1 MSAPKHTPE
10 PATPHTAEEATPKEL
25 WTGGLRLL
33 VMLSALGFLLVPI
46 IRELPLGQTTRTAVL
61 AWLLVALALYW
72 LYAGLGY
79 QPLLILQLLIFS
91 AAAALLSAKIVLV
104 ALSIER
110 LSVLRR
116 VARALI
122 LVGAAFGG
130 LNLLGMAWALV
141 RRRRPLQL
149 VP

>member
-1 MSAPKHTPE
+1 MTPVSDL
-10 PATPHTAEEATPKEL
+10 PPHTAEAATSKEL
-25 WTGGLRLL
+25 WTGSIRLL
-33 VMLSALGFLLVPI
+33 IMLGALAFLIVPL
-46 IRELPLGQTTRTAVL
+46 IRDLPLGQTTRTAVL

-91 AAAALLSAKIVLV
+91 AAAALLSTKIVLV

-116 VARALI
+116 AAKGLI
-122 LVGAAFGG
+122 MLGAACGA
-130 LNLLGMAWALV
+130 LNLAGMGLALA
-141 RRRRPLQL
+141 RRRRAVRLIP
-149 VP
+149 

>member
-1 MSAPKHTPE
+1 MQAPE
-10 PATPHTAEEATPKEL
+10 PAPHTAEEATPREL
-25 WTGGLRLL
+25 WTGTLRLL
-33 VMLSALGFLLVPI
+33 IMLAALGFLIVPI

-91 AAAALLSAKIVLV
+91 SAAALLSAKLVLV

-116 VARALI
+116 VAKGLI
-122 LVGAAFGG
+122 VVGAACGG
-130 LNLLGMAWALV
+130 LNLAGMALALA
-141 RRRRPLQL
+141 RRRRIVRL